1 MVTENNE
8 QQLSLDS
15 TTTEPA
21 PAAPSTEAP
30 ATDTPAEPTT
40 TDTTPSEVTT
50 ETTPAEAPVS
60 QDDGQV
66 SSGETT
72 EAPVETPKID
82 AESLNKQLE
91 ETRKYQESLQ
101 QQVMQYEVEK
111 QKQAIES
118 EAVQYNSA
126 LVDQGMEQAQ
136 ADQLTQQL
144 KQTRANEQQYSQ
156 NIQNLDAYYRGKF
169 NAAMEIGEK
178 HGISPKTLMQY
189 ESPQD
194 MEKHASSQSEV
205 TKLKAEITKL
215 KKGQVPAQ
223 QYDTSQAPAE
233 GSTSDSRLLDKYNAG
248 DRSPDAVAA
257 AKRVLGL

>member
-1 MVTENNE
+1 MVTENNDT
-8 QQLSLDS
+8 QLSLDGSVTES
-15 TTTEPA
+15 TTTDA
-21 PAAPSTEAP
+21 PTTEAP
-30 ATDTPAEPTT
+30 AETPAEPTT
-40 TDTTPSEVTT
+40 TEATPSEETT

-66 SSGETT
+66 SSDTA
-72 EAPVETPKID
+72 EAPAETPKID
-82 AESLNKQLE
+82 ADSLNKQLE
-91 ETRKYQESLQ
+91 ETRQQQENLQ
-101 QQVMQYEVEK
+101 KQVMQYEVEK
-111 QKQAIES
+111 QRQAIES

-144 KQTRANEQQYSQ
+144 KQTRVNEQQYTQ

-178 HGISPKTLMQY
+178 YSISPKALMAY
-189 ESPQD
+189 DNPQD

-205 TKLKAEITKL
+205 TKLKAEIAKL

-223 QYDTSQAPAE
+223 QYDNSQAPAE
-233 GSTSDSRLLDKYNAG
+233 GSTSESRLLDKYNAG

>member
-91 ETRKYQESLQ
+91 ENRKYQDSLQ

-144 KQTRANEQQYSQ
+144 KQTRANEQQYTQ

-205 TKLKAEITKL
+205 TKLKAEIAKL
-215 KKGQVPAQ
+215 KKEQVPAQ
-223 QYDTSQAPAE
+223 QYDNSQAPAE
-233 GSTSDSRLLDKYNAG
+233 GSTSESRLLDKYNAG

>member
-15 TTTEPA
+15 STTEA
-21 PAAPSTEAP
+21 TPAAPSTEAP
-30 ATDTPAEPTT
+30 ATDTPVEPTT
-40 TDTTPSEVTT
+40 TEATPSEETT

-66 SSGETT
+66 SSDTA
-72 EAPVETPKID
+72 EAPAETPKID
-82 AESLNKQLE
+82 VESLNKQLE
-91 ETRKYQESLQ
+91 ETRQQQENLQ
-101 QQVMQYEVEK
+101 KQVMQYEVEK
-111 QKQAIES
+111 QRQAIES
-118 EAVQYNSA
+118 EAVRYNSA
-126 LVDQGMEQAQ
+126 LVEQGMEQAQ
-136 ADQLTQQL
+136 ADQMTQQL
-144 KQTRANEQQYSQ
+144 KQSRVNEQQYNQ
-156 NIQNLDAYYRGKF
+156 NIQNLDAYYKGKF

-205 TKLKAEITKL
+205 SKLKAEIAKL

-223 QYDTSQAPAE
+223 QYDNSQAPAE
-233 GSTSDSRLLDKYNAG
+233 GSTSEQRLLDKYNAG

-257 AKRVLGL
+257 AKRILGL

>member
-15 TTTEPA
+15 STTEA
-21 PAAPSTEAP
+21 TPAAPSTEAP
-30 ATDTPAEPTT
+30 ATDTPVEPTT
-40 TDTTPSEVTT
+40 TEATPSEETT

-66 SSGETT
+66 SSDTA
-72 EAPVETPKID
+72 EAPAETPKID

-91 ETRKYQESLQ
+91 ETKRYQESLQ
-101 QQVMQYEVEK
+101 RQVMQYEVEK
-111 QKQAIES
+111 QRQAIES
-118 EAVQYNSA
+118 EAVRYNHA
-126 LVDQGMEQAQ
+126 LVEQGMEQAQ
-136 ADQLTQQL
+136 ADQMTQQL
-144 KQTRANEQQYSQ
+144 KQSRVNEQQYSQ

-178 HGISPKTLMQY
+178 HGISPKELMAFD
-189 ESPQD
+189 SPQD

-205 TKLKAEITKL
+205 TRLKAEIAKL
-215 KKGQVPAQ
+215 KKEQVPAQ
-223 QYDTSQAPAE
+223 QYDNSQAPAE
-233 GSTSDSRLLDKYNAG
+233 GSTSEQRLLDKYNAG

-257 AKRVLGL
+257 AKRILGL

>member
-15 TTTEPA
+15 TNAEPA

-91 ETRKYQESLQ
+91 ETRKYQDSLQ

-144 KQTRANEQQYSQ
+144 KQTRANEQQYTQ

-169 NAAMEIGEK
+169 NAAMEIGDK
-178 HGISPKTLMQY
+178 YGISPKTLMQY
-189 ESPQD
+189 DNPQD
-194 MEKHASSQSEV
+194 MEKQASSQSEV

-215 KKGQVPAQ
+215 KKEQVPAQ

-233 GSTSDSRLLDKYNAG
+233 GSTSESRLLDKYNAG

>member
-91 ETRKYQESLQ
+91 ETKKYQDSLQ

-111 QKQAIES
+111 QRQAIES

>member
-15 TTTEPA
+15 TNAEPA
-21 PAAPSTEAP
+21 PIAPSTEAP
-30 ATDTPAEPTT
+30 AEPTT
-40 TDTTPSEVTT
+40 TEPTTTEPTPAEKTT
-50 ETTPAEAPVS
+50 ETKPAEAPVS

-111 QKQAIES
+111 QRQTIES
-118 EAVQYNSA
+118 EAVKYNSA
-126 LVDQGMEQAQ
+126 LVDGGMEQPQ

-156 NIQNLDAYYRGKF
+156 NIQNLNSYYQGKF
-169 NAAMEIGEK
+169 NAALEIGEQ

-189 ESPQD
+189 DNPQD
-194 MEKHASSQSEV
+194 MKKHASSQSEV

-215 KKGQVPAQ
+215 KKEQVPAQ

-233 GSTSDSRLLDKYNAG
+233 GSTSESRLLDKYNAG
-248 DRSPDAVAA
+248 DRSPDAVSA
-257 AKRVLGL
+257 AKRLMGL

>member
-15 TTTEPA
+15 STTEA
-21 PAAPSTEAP
+21 MPAAPSTEAP
-30 ATDTPAEPTT
+30 ATDTPVEPTT
-40 TDTTPSEVTT
+40 TEATPSEQTT

-66 SSGETT
+66 SSDTA
-72 EAPVETPKID
+72 EAPAETPKID
-82 AESLNKQLE
+82 VESLNKQLE
-91 ETRKYQESLQ
+91 ETKQYQDNLQ
-101 QQVMQYEVEK
+101 KQVMQYEVEK
-111 QKQAIES
+111 QRQAIES

-144 KQTRANEQQYSQ
+144 KQTRVNEQQYSQ
-156 NIQNLDAYYRGKF
+156 NIQNLDAYYKGKF
-169 NAAMEIGEK
+169 NAAMEIGDK
-178 HGISPKTLMQY
+178 YSISPKELMAY
-189 ESPQD
+189 DNPQD

-205 TKLKAEITKL
+205 SKLKAEIAKL

-223 QYDTSQAPAE
+223 QYDNSQAPAE
-233 GSTSDSRLLDKYNAG
+233 GSTSEQRLLDKYNAG

-257 AKRVLGL
+257 AKRILGL

>member
-8 QQLSLDS
+8 QQLSLDG
-15 TTTEPA
+15 TNTEPS

-30 ATDTPAEPTT
+30 ATDTPVEPTT
-40 TDTTPSEVTT
+40 TEATPSEETT

-66 SSGETT
+66 SSDTA
-72 EAPVETPKID
+72 EAPAETPKID

-91 ETRKYQESLQ
+91 ETKQQQENLQ
-101 QQVMQYEVEK
+101 KQVMQYEVEK
-111 QKQAIES
+111 QRQAIED
-118 EAVQYNSA
+118 EAVRYNQA
-126 LVDQGMEQAQ
+126 LVEGGMEEAQ
-136 ADQLTQQL
+136 AKQLTEQL
-144 KQTRANEQQYSQ
+144 KQTRVNEQQYSQ

-178 HGISPKTLMQY
+178 HGISPKELMAFD
-189 ESPQD
+189 SPQD

-205 TKLKAEITKL
+205 TRLKAEIAKL
-215 KKGQVPAQ
+215 KKEQVPAQ
-223 QYDTSQAPAE
+223 QYDNSQAPAE
-233 GSTSDSRLLDKYNAG
+233 GSTSEQRLLDKYNAG

-257 AKRVLGL
+257 AKRILGL

>member
-8 QQLSLDS
+8 QQLSLEG
-15 TTTEPA
+15 TTTEAA
-21 PAAPSTEAP
+21 PAPSTEAP
-30 ATDTPAEPTT
+30 ATDTPVEPTT
-40 TDTTPSEVTT
+40 TDTTLTEGTT

-66 SSGETT
+66 SSEGTT
-72 EAPVETPKID
+72 EAVAETPKID
-82 AESLNKQLE
+82 VENLNKQLE
-91 ETRKYQESLQ
+91 ETRKYQDNLQ

-111 QKQAIES
+111 QRQAIES
-118 EAVQYNSA
+118 EAVKYNSA
-126 LVDQGMEQAQ
+126 LVDQGMEQPQ

-144 KQTRANEQQYSQ
+144 KQTRVNEQQYTQ
-156 NIQNLDAYYRGKF
+156 NIQNLDAYYKGKF
-169 NAAMEIGEK
+169 NAAVEIGEK
-178 HGISPKTLMQY
+178 HNISAKALMQFDN
-189 ESPQD
+189 PQD

-205 TKLKAEITKL
+205 TKLKAEISKL

-223 QYDTSQAPAE
+223 QYDSSQAPAE